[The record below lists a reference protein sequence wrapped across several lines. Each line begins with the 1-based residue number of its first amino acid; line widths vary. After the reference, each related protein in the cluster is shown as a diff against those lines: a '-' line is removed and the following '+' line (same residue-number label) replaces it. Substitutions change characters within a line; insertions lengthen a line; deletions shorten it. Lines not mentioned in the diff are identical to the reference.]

1 MLLFI
6 INVILLVVLLILG
19 TPLPY
24 AFAGAVIFMVLF
36 GDIPIISIILWG
48 FNQIVSPS
56 LLAVPLFILFG
67 SIVGESGIADRLL
80 KLANLF
86 IGKIKGAIG
95 AVVVL
100 TSGFIGAISGSSF
113 TGIASVGQIMIPRME
128 KQGYTKG
135 YSTSL
140 VSVSSVLGALIPP
153 SVIMIIYGW
162 VTGTSVLGSFL
173 ATIGPGVLLIILF
186 IIIHMVYTKRYFS
199 TKGVYRS
206 DIDFEEVAKEQN
218 KNSKFLGAPNSK
230 TRITI
235 AAIPS
240 LLLPVIILGGI
251 YGGYFTPTESA
262 AIASVLGLLIGFAY
276 YRELKL
282 KNFVTLLKDSTSSIG
297 SIMVMIFFSLLLA
310 QTYVYLQIPQML
322 VELFVGVTE
331 SKTVILIIIAIFLIF
346 IGMIVNDTTAVILTA
361 PLLLP
366 LVVSYGIDPIH
377 FAAIM
382 GVTLAMGGITPPY
395 ASVLYFGMRIGNAK
409 FSEVWKPTM
418 MFIVFGYLPVVIL
431 TVFFEPLSM
440 YIPRLFG
447 Y

>member
-36 GDIPIISIILWG
+36 GDVPIISIILWG

-173 ATIGPGVLLIILF
+173 STIGPGVLLIILF

-346 IGMIVNDTTAVILTA
+346 IGMIVNDTTAIILTA

-418 MFIVFGYLPVVIL
+418 MFIVFGYLPVIIL